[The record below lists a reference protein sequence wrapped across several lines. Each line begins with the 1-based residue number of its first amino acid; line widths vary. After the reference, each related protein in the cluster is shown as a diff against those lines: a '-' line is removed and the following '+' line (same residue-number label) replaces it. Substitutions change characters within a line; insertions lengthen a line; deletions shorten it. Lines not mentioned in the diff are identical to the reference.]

1 MPKIHQPGPPIIT
14 SQLLKQRYLAAD
26 GVMLPLKQWL
36 PTQKPINA
44 VLIAVHGFNDYSQF
58 FQQPAEFF
66 SQQGIACYAYD
77 QRGFGGSPSHG
88 FWSGTAAYV
97 QDLAVFIRLIH
108 DKHPQLPVYLL
119 GESMGAA
126 VVIATLG
133 ETINPGLA
141 GIILSAPAVWSRDT
155 MPWYQQ
161 ALLWSLAH
169 TLPSLTL
176 TGRGLK
182 VQASDNIPML
192 KALFQDPLVIKATR
206 VETLYGLADL
216 MDTARHQAGK
226 IDQTSLV
233 LYGDNDQII
242 PKKPTYQFIDSFL
255 QTQTQK
261 KTVAFYENGYHM
273 LLRDLNAP
281 AVWQDIFAWIQ
292 APKAPLPSKADR
304 YARHRLGSNGAWL

>member
-14 SQLLKQRYLAAD
+14 PQLSKYRYLTAD
-26 GVMLPLKQWL
+26 GDALPLKQWL

-58 FQQPAEFF
+58 FQQPANFF
-66 SQQGIACYAYD
+66 RQKGIACYAYD
-77 QRGFGGSPSHG
+77 QRGFGGSPGHG
-88 FWSGTAAYV
+88 LWSGAKVYA
-97 QDLAVFIRLIH
+97 QDLTVFIRLIH
-108 DKHPQLPVYLL
+108 DKHPKLPVYLL
-119 GESMGAA
+119 GESMGGA
-126 VVIATLG
+126 VVIAAIS
-133 ETINPGLA
+133 EMINPRLA

-192 KALFQDPLVIKATR
+192 KALYQDPLVIKATR
-206 VETLYGLADL
+206 VESLYGLADL
-216 MDTARHQAGK
+216 MDTAQHQAEK
-226 IDQTSLV
+226 INHTSLL

-242 PKKPTYQFIDSFL
+242 PKKPTYQFIGNFL
-255 QTQTQK
+255 QSQSQN

-292 APKAPLPSKADR
+292 SPKNPLPSKADR
-304 YARHRLGSNGAWL
+304 YAKYRLGY